1 MELKEIINNAK
12 QINDM
17 LIQDIKDNDETVL
30 NALSENYHEDYQ
42 KVEQDFNKALQ
53 SVNDPLEDRFNAFNN
68 LVKRYNWKA
77 AQRKNKLKKIAK
89 EKFTKDI
96 IQSIAN
102 STDIQ
107 FQSGINNMLNRYNTG
122 FTENIEELQSNEDFK
137 LEFDNAIEHFDEQ
150 FAIDILA
157 AIKDFQKQDISIQ
170 EASIEVDNI
179 RQIINNILSQEEIN
193 YNECNRYSLTVKELY
208 KELKEHYN
216 L

>member
-1 MELKEIINNAK
+1 MELKEIIDNAK

-77 AQRKNKLKKIAK
+77 AQRKNKLKKLAK

-102 STDIQ
+102 SIDIQ

-157 AIKDFQKQDISIQ
+157 AIKDFQKQNISIH